1 MPVWGGVLRTVMST
15 HLRNHSLRCAIAA
28 AAGAAAL
35 VWLGPPGADLAA
47 HVYQRAMFIQHGF
60 ALWSNYWYAGHYS
73 YVTYSVLYYPLA
85 AVIGIKLLAVASAAV
100 AAGAF
105 ASLVRSE
112 WPTAGLWPA
121 RAFAF
126 VAAVSVLSGAYPYA
140 LGLAIGLLALR
151 SARGDARIFAILVAL
166 TFAASPLAFG
176 LVTLILVAAAVS
188 ARQPRI
194 GAHGATVI
202 ILIGLGGVLWR
213 LFPDGGRF
221 PFSTVELGVSLSFCA
236 VGAAFT
242 WHVPAARL
250 LRSFFVVYAAAILTF
265 FVVPSG
271 IGENIARLR
280 FVALPIAVLAFSLRR
295 WRPVLPAVII
305 LVLATS
311 WNITPLA
318 FSYAHQS
325 ADPSARAAYWQ
336 PVVHYLHRHLSPSYR
351 VEAVDTSGHWEAV
364 YLPQAG
370 IPIARGWFRQDD
382 FPQNAL
388 LYGRLDAGAYRS
400 WLRRLGVRY
409 VVLTDAPPDY
419 SARREARLLR
429 NGRSGLSP
437 VLRTAHATVYAVPRP
452 RGIVTGAAGA
462 TVTRFG
468 SSAIT
473 VRLPARGEYRVAVR
487 YSPYWSTTDACLEH
501 LRDGMLGLDVLH
513 GGRFKIAFA
522 VTATRALSAG
532 AATPGNCP

>member
-1 MPVWGGVLRTVMST
+1 MSAQ
-15 HLRNHSLRCAIAA
+15 LRNHVLRCASAA
-28 AAGAAAL
+28 ATGAAAL
-35 VWLGPPGADLAA
+35 IWLGPPGADLAA

-85 AVIGIKLLAVASAAV
+85 AVIGIKVLAVATAAL
-100 AAGAF
+100 AAAAF
-105 ASLVRSE
+105 ALIVRSE
-112 WPTAGLWPA
+112 WPTAGPWPA

-126 VAAVSVLSGAYPYA
+126 VAALSVLSGAYPYA

-151 SARGDARIFAILVAL
+151 AARGDARVFAILLAL

-176 LVTLILVAAAVS
+176 LVALILIAAAAS
-188 ARQPRI
+188 ARPRI
-194 GAHGATVI
+194 GARGATVI
-202 ILIGLGGVLWR
+202 ALAGLGAVLWR

-221 PFSTVELGVSLSFCA
+221 PFSVAELAASLAFCA
-236 VGAAFT
+236 LGAAFT
-242 WHVPAARL
+242 WHVPAATL
-250 LRSFFVVYAAAILTF
+250 LRSFFVVYAAACLTF
-265 FVVPSG
+265 FVIPSG

-295 WRPVLPAVII
+295 WRPVLPAVIT

-325 ADPSARAAYWQ
+325 ADPSAQAAYWQ
-336 PVVHYLHRHLSPSYR
+336 PVVRYLHRHLSPSYR

-388 LYGRLDAGAYRS
+388 LYGPLGAGAYRH
-400 WLRRLGVRY
+400 WLRGLGVRY
-409 VVLTDAPPDY
+409 VVLTDAPSDY
-419 SARREARLLR
+419 SARGEARLLR
-429 NGRSGLSP
+429 SGRSGLTP
-437 VLRTAHATVYAVPRP
+437 VLHAGHATVYAVPRP
-452 RGIVTGAAGA
+452 RGIVTGAPGA
-462 TVTRFG
+462 VVTSFE

-473 VRLPARGEYRVAVR
+473 VDLPAAGKYRVAVR
-487 YSPYWSTTDACLEH
+487 YSPYWRVSNTCVEQLP
-501 LRDGMLGLDVLH
+501 DGMLGLDVLH
-513 GGRFKIAFA
+513 RERVKIEFA
-522 VTATRALSAG
+522 VTAGRALSAG
-532 AATPGNCP
+532 AASPSDCP

>member
-1 MPVWGGVLRTVMST
+1 MSI
-15 HLRNHSLRCAIAA
+15 HLRNHSLRCGLAA
-28 AAGAAAL
+28 AGGAAAL

-73 YVTYSVLYYPLA
+73 YVTYSLLYYPIA
-85 AVIGIKLLAVASAAV
+85 AVIGIKLLAVATAAV

-105 ASLVRSE
+105 ASLVRAE
-112 WPTAGLWPA
+112 WPTAGPWPA

-126 VAAVSVLSGAYPYA
+126 VAAASVLSGAYPYA

-151 SARGDARIFAILVAL
+151 SARGDARLFAILLAL
-166 TFAASPLAFG
+166 SFAASPLAFG
-176 LVTLILVAAAVS
+176 LVALILVAAAT
-188 ARQPRI
+188 ATRPRI
-194 GAHGATVI
+194 GARGATVI
-202 ILIGLGGVLWR
+202 GLAGLGAVLWR

-221 PFSTVELGVSLSFCA
+221 PFSTPELAVSLAFCA
-236 VGAAFT
+236 LGAAFT
-242 WHVPAARL
+242 WHVPAAKL
-250 LRSFFVVYAAAILTF
+250 LRSFFIVYAAAILTF
-265 FVVPSG
+265 FAIPSG
-271 IGENIARLR
+271 IGENIVRLR

-325 ADPSARAAYWQ
+325 ADPSAREAYWQ
-336 PVVHYLHRHLSPSYR
+336 PVVHYLKRHLSPSYR

-388 LYGRLDAGAYRS
+388 LYERLNRGAYLN

-419 SARREARLLR
+419 SARRETRLLR
-429 NGRSGLSP
+429 SGHSGLTP
-437 VLRTAHATVYAVPRP
+437 VLTSAHATVFAVPRP
-452 RGIVTGAAGA
+452 RGIVTGEAGA
-462 TVTRFG
+462 VVTHFG

-473 VRLPARGEYRVAVR
+473 VDLPARGEYRVAVR
-487 YSPYWSTTDACLEH
+487 YSPYWRAAGACVEH
-501 LRDGMLGLDVLH
+501 LPDGMLGLDARRPGQV
-513 GGRFKIAFA
+513 KIEFA
-522 VTATRALSAG
+522 VTARRALAVG
-532 AATPGNCP
+532 AAAPRDCP

>member
-1 MPVWGGVLRTVMST
+1 MST
-15 HLRNHSLRCAIAA
+15 PLRSHALRCAAAA
-28 AAGAAAL
+28 AAGAGAL

-85 AVIGIKLLAVASAAV
+85 AVVGIKLLAVVTAAL

-105 ASLVRSE
+105 AALVRAE
-112 WPTAGLWPA
+112 WPTAGRWPA
-121 RAFAF
+121 RAFAV
-126 VAAVSVLSGAYPYA
+126 VAALSVLSGAYPYA

-151 SARGDARIFAILVAL
+151 AARGDARIFAVLLAL
-166 TFAASPLAFG
+166 TLAASPLAFG
-176 LVTLILVAAAVS
+176 LVALILVAAAAS
-188 ARQPRI
+188 SRSRI
-194 GAHGATVI
+194 GARGATVI
-202 ILIGLGGVLWR
+202 ALAGLGAVLWR

-221 PFSTVELGVSLSFCA
+221 PFSPAELGASLAFCA
-236 VGAAFT
+236 LGAAFT
-242 WHVPAARL
+242 WRVPAAKL
-250 LRSFFVVYAAAILTF
+250 LHSFFVVYAAACLTF
-265 FVVPSG
+265 FVVPSS

-280 FVALPIAVLAFSLRR
+280 FIALPIAVLAFSLRR
-295 WRPVLPAVII
+295 WRPVLPAVVT

-311 WNITPLA
+311 WNLTPLA

-325 ADPSARAAYWQ
+325 ADPSARAAYWR
-336 PVVHYLHRHLSPSYR
+336 PVVRYLHRHLSPSYR

-388 LYGRLDAGAYRS
+388 LYGRLGAGEYAN

-409 VVLTDAPPDY
+409 VVLTDAPLDY
-419 SARREARLLR
+419 SARGEARLLR
-429 NGRSGLSP
+429 SGRSGLTL
-437 VLRTAHATVYAVPRP
+437 VLATAHATVYAVPRP
-452 RGIVTGAAGA
+452 RGIVTGAPGA
-462 TVTRFG
+462 VVTRFE

-473 VRLPARGEYRVAVR
+473 VDLPAAGEYRVAVR
-487 YSPYWSTTDACLEH
+487 YSPYWRVSGACVERLP
-501 LRDGMLGLDVLH
+501 DGMLGLDVQH
-513 GGRFKIAFA
+513 RERVEIKFA
-522 VTATRALSAG
+522 VTAKRALSAG
-532 AATPGNCP
+532 AAAPSDCP

>member
-1 MPVWGGVLRTVMST
+1 MST
-15 HLRNHSLRCAIAA
+15 HLRNHVFRCAAAA

-35 VWLGPPGADLAA
+35 IWLGPPGADLAA

-73 YVTYSVLYYPLA
+73 YITYSVLYYPLA
-85 AVIGIKLLAVASAAV
+85 AVIGIKLLAVATAAL
-100 AAGAF
+100 AAAAF
-105 ASLVRSE
+105 ASLVRTE

-140 LGLAIGLLALR
+140 LGLAIGLLTLR
-151 SARGDARIFAILVAL
+151 AARGDARLFAVLLAL

-176 LVTLILVAAAVS
+176 LVALILVAAAVS
-188 ARQPRI
+188 ARPRI
-194 GAHGATVI
+194 GAHAATVI
-202 ILIGLGGVLWR
+202 SLAGLGALLWR

-221 PFSTVELGVSLSFCA
+221 PFSAAELGASLAFCA
-236 VGAAFT
+236 LGAAFT

-250 LRSFFVVYAAAILTF
+250 LRSFFVVYAAACLTF
-265 FVVPSG
+265 FVIPSG
-271 IGENIARLR
+271 IGENIVRLR

-295 WRPVLPAVII
+295 WRPVLPAVIT

-336 PVVHYLHRHLSPSYR
+336 PVVHYLHQHLTPSYR

-388 LYGRLDAGAYRS
+388 LYDELKAGAYLS
-400 WLRRLGVRY
+400 WLRGLGVRY

-419 SARREARLLR
+419 SARGEERLLR
-429 NGRSGLSP
+429 SGRSGLTA
-437 VLRTAHATVYAVPRP
+437 VLRSAHATVYAVPRP

-462 TVTRFG
+462 AVTRFG

-473 VRLPARGEYRVAVR
+473 VDLPSPGRYRVAVR
-487 YSPYWSTTDACLEH
+487 YSPYWRASGACVERLP
-501 LRDGMLGLDVLH
+501 DGMLGLNV
-513 GGRFKIAFA
+513 RRPERVKIEFV
-522 VTATRALSAG
+522 VTAQRALLAG
-532 AATPGNCP
+532 AAAPPACA

>member
-1 MPVWGGVLRTVMST
+1 MST
-15 HLRNHSLRCAIAA
+15 HLRNHSVRCAVAA

-85 AVIGIKLLAVASAAV
+85 AVIGIKLLAVATAAV

-112 WPTAGLWPA
+112 WPTAGPWPA

-126 VAAVSVLSGAYPYA
+126 VAAASVLSGAYPYA

-151 SARGDARIFAILVAL
+151 SARGDARIFAILLAL

-176 LVTLILVAAAVS
+176 LVALILVAAA
-188 ARQPRI
+188 AATRPRI

-202 ILIGLGGVLWR
+202 ALAALGALLWR

-221 PFSTVELGVSLSFCA
+221 PFSTTELVVSLAFCA
-236 VGAAFT
+236 LGAAFT
-242 WHVPAARL
+242 WDVPAARL
-250 LRSFFVVYAAAILTF
+250 LRSFFLVYAAAILTF
-265 FVVPSG
+265 FVVPTG
-271 IGENIARLR
+271 IGENIVRLR
-280 FVALPIAVLAFSLRR
+280 FVALPISVLAFSLRR
-295 WRPVLPAVII
+295 WRPVLPAVITI
-305 LVLATS
+305 VLATS

-325 ADPSARAAYWQ
+325 ADPSARAIYWQ
-336 PVVHYLHRHLSPSYR
+336 PVVHYLHQHLSPSYR

-388 LYGRLDAGAYRS
+388 LYGQLDAGAYRS

-429 NGRSGLSP
+429 GGRSGLIP
-437 VLRTAHATVYAVPRP
+437 VLRSAHATVYAVPRP

-462 TVTRFG
+462 AVTRFG

-473 VRLPARGEYRVAVR
+473 VDLPAAGDYRVAVR
-487 YSPYWSTTDACLEH
+487 YSPYWRAANACVEH
-501 LRDGMLGLDVLH
+501 LPDGMLGLDVRH
-513 GGRFKIAFA
+513 RGRFKIEFA
-522 VTATRALSAG
+522 VTAKRALSAG
-532 AATPGNCP
+532 AAAHRDCP